1 MKNLRP
7 ILSLV
12 VLVLLVGGY
21 GASQSA
27 VFSGTTEAYAKKV
40 DCPQT
45 QWIALGVLLLS
56 IACAFIREPGA
67 DEK

>member
-21 GASQSA
+21 GASQAA
-27 VFSGTTEAYAKKV
+27 VMSGSTEAYAKKV

-45 QWIALGVLLLS
+45 QWIALGVLVLS
-56 IACAFIREPGA
+56 VLCALV
-67 DEK
+67 